1 MDVVQLLCAR
11 ASEHAQLLACQH
23 ENKGLR
29 QELQSTN
36 EELEEMN
43 SRTKRV
49 LKTTEVQETDHGQLR

>member
-29 QELQSTN
+29 KELRGAN
-36 EELEEMN
+36 EELKAIDR
-43 SRTKRV
+43 RTKRV
-49 LKTTEVQETDHGQLR
+49 LKTAGVQEAEHGQLR